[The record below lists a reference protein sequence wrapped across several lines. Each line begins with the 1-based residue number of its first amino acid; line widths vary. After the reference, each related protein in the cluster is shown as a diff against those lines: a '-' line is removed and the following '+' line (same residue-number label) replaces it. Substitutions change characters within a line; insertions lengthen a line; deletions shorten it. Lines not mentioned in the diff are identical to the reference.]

1 MRCIRC
7 RGLMVGERVFTREG
21 GIPMV
26 RCLHCG
32 ELVDLVVMLNRGRY
46 DARFKKSQSENR

>member
-46 DARFKKSQSENR
+46 DARFKKLRSDNR